1 MFGIAGEKL
10 TMRLRVL
17 MFKSML
23 VQEMGWYDRSSNG
36 VGALCARLSG
46 EASQVQ
52 GVSISL
58 KSFIK
63 LIKIKSRGNWTTHRN
78 NSSIN
83 CDISCGYR
91 TINVL

>member
-17 MFKSML
+17 MFRSML

-46 EASQVQ
+46 EAAQVQ
-52 GVSISL
+52 GVSI
-58 KSFIK
+58 FD
-63 LIKIKSRGNWTTHRN
+63 KILRK
-78 NSSIN
+78 
-83 CDISCGYR
+83 
-91 TINVL
+91 